1 MTANEI
7 LKRIFGYDTFRSG
20 QQEVIDEILANR
32 DVLGIMPT
40 GAGKSICFQ
49 VPALMMS
56 GITIVISPLIS
67 LMQDQVK
74 ALNQAGI
81 SAAYINSSLSQNQ
94 IDKALQYAVTGRYKI
109 IYVAPERL
117 LTDNF
122 LTFVTNE
129 NVNITMLTVD
139 EAHCISQWGQDFR
152 PSYAQIPQFLSM
164 LAKRPIVSAFTATAT
179 EQVKEDIIQLLEL
192 WNPFTLVT
200 GFDRE
205 NLYFEVAQSSKK
217 MQDLLKFLDDRKE
230 QNGIVYCATR
240 KNVEAVCQEL
250 KDSGYLVAPY
260 HAGLSQ
266 NERQE
271 NQNDFQYDQ
280 VKIMVATNAFG
291 MGIDKSNVNY
301 VVHYNMPKDL
311 ESYYQEAGRAGRDG
325 APAHCLLLY
334 SAQDVVTQ
342 QWMIEHGDGRNYA
355 NKEMEYALKERDYQ
369 RLKEMT
375 FYSTGNQCLRQ
386 YILRYFGE
394 KSEGFCRQCSNCD
407 TKFETIDITNE
418 AQEILRCIEQMKGR
432 YGKVL
437 IADVLRGSKTARVS
451 QLGLEK
457 LSSYG
462 KYNGSVRR
470 LRAILDYLIWL
481 GYLIQTDEQYSV
493 VKLTEKS
500 SEILEQTIPLEMK
513 VVQEKE
519 EIKAKVKSKSQS
531 GRNIGVPEGHT
542 ALYDKLRV
550 LRSKIAS
557 KERVPAFMV
566 FTDATLIDMCVKL
579 PMNLSRFGNVL
590 GVGAKK
596 LEKYGKEFV
605 GVIVEYCEEQNIQ
618 VNENIEV
625 LNSWDTKESERS
637 KTQLKGG
644 KAAVDQ
650 ELVLPAE
657 EMLSEVEISSE
668 VASISQISERI
679 NKVLIENKCTK
690 TSAMKLGNWLVEQG
704 YLQIEVIE
712 NGNLK
717 MPTELGKTRGIVQEE
732 RIARGNT
739 YQINLYPEEMQ
750 RFVVEHMVEV
760 LKKDIRHE

>member
-1 MTANEI
+1 MTANEM
-7 LKRIFGYDTFRSG
+7 LKQIFGYDTFRSG
-20 QQEVIDEILANR
+20 QQEMIDEILVNR

-40 GAGKSICFQ
+40 GAGKSICYQ

-74 ALNQAGI
+74 ALNQAGV
-81 SAAYINSSLSQNQ
+81 SAAYINSSLSQTQ
-94 IDKALQYAVTGRYKI
+94 INKALQYAVTGKYKI

-117 LTDNF
+117 LTENF
-122 LTFVTNE
+122 LVFATSEKVK
-129 NVNITMLTVD
+129 ISMLTVD

-164 LAKRPIVSAFTATAT
+164 LAKSPTVSAFTATAT

-192 WNPFTLVT
+192 RNPFTLVT

-205 NLYFEVAQSSKK
+205 NLYLEVVQSSNK
-217 MQDLLKFLDDRKE
+217 MQDLLKFLEERKD
-230 QNGIVYCATR
+230 QNGIIYCATR
-240 KNVEAVCQEL
+240 KNVESVCQEL
-250 KDSGYLVAPY
+250 RDLGYWAASY

-325 APAHCLLLY
+325 SPAHCLLLY

-342 QWMIEHGDGRNYA
+342 QWMIEHGDGRNYE
-355 NKEMEYALKERDYQ
+355 NDEMEQVLKERDYQ

-394 KSEGFCRQCSNCD
+394 EIEAFCGHCSNCD

-418 AQEILRCIEQMKGR
+418 VQEMLRCVEQMKGR

-437 IADVLRGSKTARVS
+437 IVDVLRGSKTARVS

-462 KYNGSVRR
+462 KCEGSVSR

-500 SEILEQTIPLEMK
+500 SEILGQNISLEMK
-513 VVQEKE
+513 VAQEKE
-519 EIKAKVKSKSQS
+519 KAPSKSKSKSRS
-531 GRNIGVPEGHT
+531 GKSMEVPEGRVE
-542 ALYDKLRV
+542 LYDKLRA
-550 LRSKIAS
+550 LRGEIAS
-557 KERVPAFMV
+557 KEYVPAFMV
-566 FTDATLIDMCVKL
+566 FADASLIDMCVKL
-579 PMNLSRFGNVL
+579 PMSLSRFGDVS

-605 GVIVEYCEEQNIQ
+605 EVVVEYCEEKNILVEQNVEETSSEEIKQ
-618 VNENIEV
+618 SEKN
-625 LNSWDTKESERS
+625 TKKSRV
-637 KTQLKGG
+637 G
-644 KAAVDQ
+644 KRPADK
-650 ELVLPAE
+650 ELVLPTME
-657 EMLSEVEISSE
+657 ILSHVEITSE
-668 VASISQISERI
+668 AVSISKINERI
-679 NKVLIENKCTK
+679 NKVLVENKCTK
-690 TSAMKLGNWLVEQG
+690 TSAVKLGDWLVEQG
-704 YLQIEVIE
+704 YLKIEATKQ
-712 NGNLK
+712 GNLK
-717 MPTELGKTRGIVQEE
+717 GPTELGRQHGIAQEE
-732 RIARGNT
+732 RTARGNT
-739 YQINLYPEEMQ
+739 YQINLYSEEMQ
-750 RFVVEHMVEV
+750 RYVVEEV
-760 LKKDIRHE
+760 VLEMQRC